1 MTAEPTAEPVEPA
14 DPVKPR
20 GRIARTAVLVAVF
33 ICAACGLVY
42 ELALVAL
49 GSYLIGDTVGQAS
62 IVLSLMVFAMGVGA
76 LAAKPLQ
83 RWAAPAFAGIE
94 LLLALLGGISVLGL
108 YAAFAWL
115 SLYMPA
121 LIATALVLG
130 VLIGAE
136 IPLLMVLLQRIR
148 RQDAGSAVAD
158 LFAADYVGGLVGGL
172 AFPFLLLPLFGQVQ
186 GALLV
191 GMVNAAAGIG
201 LVLTVFRRELSK
213 RATLLLTGATVLVGG
228 VLVGA
233 YAFADDFEVTARQAL
248 YADPVVHSER
258 TPYQDVVLT
267 ESVSLN
273 GTSDTRLY
281 LNGDLQFS
289 SMDEYRY
296 HEALVH
302 PAMAGPRERVL
313 VLGGGDGLALR
324 EVLRYPDVR
333 EATLV
338 DLDPAVLEL
347 ARTDPRVS
355 TLNKDAFAEPRVR
368 AIAADAFSWLRDNRE
383 RYDVVLVDMPDADS
397 TATAK
402 LYSTEFYGLVRQAM
416 SDNARVVVQAGSPF
430 FAPKAFWCIES
441 TMRSAGLN
449 TVPYQ
454 IAMPSF
460 GEWGFHLAAATP
472 GSAPE
477 SAISMEVGPSISME
491 LAGDHTTEGHP
502 IASSGGTSL
511 ASPGAPPL
519 RLPADA
525 PPLRSMDVATLQA
538 AATFSPDRTRIP
550 GLEPSTLMHPTILQY
565 AQGEWANY

>member
-1 MTAEPTAEPVEPA
+1 MSAEPAAGAAEPPDA
-14 DPVKPR
+14 PGARR
-20 GRIARTAVLVAVF
+20 GRVARTAVLVAVF

-62 IVLSLMVFAMGVGA
+62 IVLSLMVFAMGIGA

-94 LLLALLGGISVLGL
+94 LLLALLGGLSVLGL

-115 SLYMPA
+115 SLYTPA

-191 GMVNAAAGIG
+191 GMLNAAAGLA

-213 RATLLLTGATVLVGG
+213 RATLLLTGASVLVGG

-233 YAFADDFEVTARQAL
+233 YLFADDFEVTARQAL
-248 YADPVVHSER
+248 YADPVVHSQR

-267 ESVSLN
+267 ESVSLAGN
-273 GTSDTRLY
+273 HDTRLY

-289 SMDEYRY
+289 SVDEYRY
-296 HEALVH
+296 HEAMVH
-302 PAMAGPRERVL
+302 PAMAGPHGRVL

-324 EVLRYPDVR
+324 ELLRYPDVR
-333 EATLV
+333 EVTLV
-338 DLDPAVLEL
+338 ELDPAVLAL
-347 ARTDPRVS
+347 ARTDPRLS
-355 TLNKDAFAEPRVR
+355 TLNSHAFEDPRVR
-368 AIAADAFSWLRDNRE
+368 TVSADAFSWLRDNRE

-402 LYSTEFYGLVRQAM
+402 LYSAEFYGLVQQVM
-416 SDNARVVVQAGSPF
+416 SEDARVVVQAGSPF
-430 FAPKAFWCIES
+430 FAPKAFWCIEA
-441 TMRSAGLN
+441 TLRTAGLT
-449 TVPYQ
+449 TVPYEVSV
-454 IAMPSF
+454 PSF
-460 GEWGFHLAAATP
+460 GEWGFHLGSATGAPPAGAAAG
-472 GSAPE
+472 GSA
-477 SAISMEVGPSISME
+477 
-491 LAGDHTTEGHP
+491 
-502 IASSGGTSL
+502 L
-511 ASPGAPPL
+511 ASPGAPQL
-519 RLPADA
+519 RLPPDA
-525 PPLRSMDVATLQA
+525 PPLRSLDAATLQA
-538 AATFSPDRTRIP
+538 AATFPPDRSRIP
-550 GLEPSTLMHPTILQY
+550 DMQPSTLMHPTILQY

>member
-1 MTAEPTAEPVEPA
+1 MTATDTEPDTAPST
-14 DPVKPR
+14 PR
-20 GRIARTAVLVAVF
+20 SRLARTAVLVAVF
-33 ICAACGLVY
+33 VCAACGLVY

-83 RWAAPAFAGIE
+83 RWAAEAFAAIE
-94 LLLALLGGISVLGL
+94 LLLALLGGLSVLLL

-115 SLYMPA
+115 SLYTPA

-186 GALLV
+186 GALVV
-191 GMVNAAAGIG
+191 GLVNAAAGIG

-213 RATLLLTGATVLVGG
+213 RAVLVLTGISVLVGG
-228 VLVGA
+228 LLVSA
-233 YAFADDFEVTARQAL
+233 YVFADDFEITARQAL
-248 YADPVVHSER
+248 YADPVVHAER
-258 TPYQDVVLT
+258 TPYQEVVLT
-267 ESVSLN
+267 ESVSLK
-273 GTSDTRLY
+273 GTPDTRMY

-289 SMDEYRY
+289 SADEYRY
-296 HEALVH
+296 HEAMVH
-302 PAMAGPRERVL
+302 PAMAGPRGRVL
-313 VLGGGDGLALR
+313 VLGGGDGLVLR

-338 DLDPAVLEL
+338 ELDPAVLEL

-355 TLNKDAFAEPRVR
+355 ALNGHAFDDPRVR
-368 AIAADAFSWLRDNRE
+368 TIASDAFTWLRENRD

-402 LYSTEFYGLVRQAM
+402 LYSTEFYGLVRHAM
-416 SDNARVVVQAGSPF
+416 TDDARAVVQAGSPF
-430 FAPKAFWCIES
+430 FAPKAFWCIEASMRAANLS
-441 TMRSAGLN
+441 TAPYAV
-449 TVPYQ
+449 TV
-454 IAMPSF
+454 PSF
-460 GEWGFHLAAATP
+460 GEWGFHIASAAR
-472 GSAPE
+472 GD
-477 SAISMEVGPSISME
+477 AISIEIERPISIEIADSEGVRGP
-491 LAGDHTTEGHP
+491 
-502 IASSGGTSL
+502 L
-511 ASPGAPPL
+511 ASPGAPEL
-519 RLPADA
+519 RLPADV
-525 PPLRSMDVATLQA
+525 PPLRSLDEPTLRA
-538 AATFSPDRTRIP
+538 AATFPPDRTRIP
-550 GLEPSTLMHPTILQY
+550 GMEPSTLMHPTILQH
-565 AQGEWANY
+565 AQGEWENY